1 MRPPPRTSGRRRP
14 NRDASERQTALRQSH
29 DQTQTQDQGDIHS
42 AEDFARVFAVSRETR
57 EKLET
62 YVDLLKRWQKTINLV
77 APATLDH
84 TWHRHMADS
93 AQLLALAPGDAL
105 AWVDLGSGGGFP
117 GLVLGIMLG
126 ERPGARMTLVES
138 DSRKAAFLREVAR
151 TVSAPVD
158 IVCGRIENAA
168 TQFSLASVDVVTAR
182 ALAPLPRLL
191 GLCRPLFGPTTI
203 ALLLKGRDAEVELA
217 EAHAEWSSTWPFAAE
232 LVPSRTDKE
241 GRIVVVR
248 ALEV

>member
-1 MRPPPRTSGRRRP
+1 MPTTAPLQIQVQGRTP
-14 NRDASERQTALRQSH
+14 TPTP
-29 DQTQTQDQGDIHS
+29 TQGQGDIQS
-42 AEDFARVFAVSRETR
+42 GEEFAHVFPVSRETR

-77 APATLDH
+77 APATLNH

-93 AQLLALAPGDAL
+93 AQLLALAPGDAR

-126 ERPGARMTLVES
+126 ERSGARMTLVES

-191 GLCRPLFGPTTI
+191 GLCRPLFGSTTI

-217 EAHAEWSSTWPFAAE
+217 EAHAEWSSTWPFAAD

-248 ALEV
+248 ALVV